1 MDLNK
6 TNAHLTIFLTF
17 LFASIFNTAGAQD
30 NPLVKAIQLYDAE
43 NYKEAEVVLK
53 KLHNENPDH
62 LMVNYYYG
70 ACLTENNHF
79 GSKEIV
85 YLLKGSTGEAPLKTD
100 YYLGV
105 QYHAQSRWEEALKHY
120 KRYQEK
126 SEASEQDNVQLAA
139 KIQQCYDEI
148 NPFESEIEINP
159 EGDDSVDLMPAPL
172 PRENTTEEFTP
183 IIAVQSTP
191 DSSETED
198 IASDKIEDTTEIM
211 EIPVSPVAIEQ
222 TNAKSEPI
230 DFVINGELTYV
241 DSSHFRTL
249 EGKQYYIDGKQK
261 KNELEIRLKEVD
273 ELREK
278 YAAAKS
284 YDKKQEIGEK
294 ILTSENEIYSLQTES
309 QELLAKAKKTEI
321 EYWDSVSQEEKDNFL
336 IELKAYSKSVI
347 PNLHE
352 EKPVIDSSTIIS
364 SDILLANQQNQI
376 QVKETTRDELIY
388 KIQLGAYSRELP
400 NYVKNLFKKL
410 SYIRK
415 IENYTDDKGVV
426 VYTTGNLTNYNDALK
441 MQNQIRQEGVEDAFV
456 VPYFNGKRIT
466 LKEAKEIEEGK

>member
-6 TNAHLTIFLTF
+6 TNAHLTIFLAL
-17 LFASIFNTAGAQD
+17 LFASIFNTTGAQD

-43 NYKEAEVVLK
+43 NFKEAEVVLK
-53 KLHNENPDH
+53 KLHDENPDH

-70 ACLTENNHF
+70 ACRTENSHF

-126 SEASEQDNVQLAA
+126 SEASEQENVQLAE

-148 NPFESEIEINP
+148 NPFGSDSEMVTIA
-159 EGDDSVDLMPAPL
+159 DDSVDLMPAPL
-172 PRENTTEEFTP
+172 PRETAAEEFTP
-183 IIAVQSTP
+183 VMALQSTP
-191 DSSETED
+191 DSSEVED
-198 IASDKIEDTTEIM
+198 IAMVETEDTTEIT
-211 EIPVSPVAIEQ
+211 EIPDVPAPIEP
-222 TNAKSEPI
+222 TITKSEPI

-241 DSSHFRTL
+241 DTSHFRTL
-249 EGKQYYIDGKQK
+249 EGKQYYIEGNKK
-261 KNELEIRLKEVD
+261 KNELEIRLKEIK

-278 YAAAKS
+278 YAASKS

-309 QELLAKAKKTEI
+309 QELFANAKKTEI
-321 EYWDSVSQEEKDNFL
+321 EYWESVSQEEKDNFL
-336 IELKAYSKSVI
+336 TELKAYSKSVSASFDS
-347 PNLHE
+347 E
-352 EKPVIDSSTIIS
+352 RPVIDSGTFIS
-364 SDILLANQQNQI
+364 SNILLANHQNQ
-376 QVKETTRDELIY
+376 TPTREAANDELIY

-441 MQNQIRQEGVEDAFV
+441 MQNQVRQEGVEDAFV